1 MQHDLGPTRDNRSPP
16 PVSPR
21 RGRRE
26 VQYRSASWDRKAVP
40 GQGRGKSLHG
50 LRAALR
56 KRPAIRSSEDVA
68 EIAKHMGQVKV
79 FSTLRTTPQQLRE
92 CCRLLT
98 VERVA
103 AGDAVYLH
111 GSTGSAMHILM
122 SGLVDLRVPQ
132 RVDAEGDETQE
143 VTVGVVRPWQAFG
156 QTALLRDE
164 RRPHSAVAAQKSEV
178 LTLRRADF
186 DEVRRMEFLSG
197 QVSELASHPLRPRAP
212 PDRLNVWRWAPG
224 CHARR

>member
-1 MQHDLGPTRDNRSPP
+1 MAPPGSAIAMQSGAGPARDSPRPP
-16 PVSPR
+16 PGAARRSR
-21 RGRRE
+21 RGPSRP
-26 VQYRSASWDRKAVP
+26 SASRDGKAASS
-40 GQGRGKSLHG
+40 QGRSKSLHG

-56 KRPAIRSSEDVA
+56 KRPAIRSPEDVA
-68 EIAKHMGQVKV
+68 EIAQHMGHVKV
-79 FSTLRTTPQQLRE
+79 FSTLRTSPEQLRE

-98 VERVA
+98 VERVS
-103 AGDAVYLH
+103 AGDAVYRH

-132 RVDAEGDETQE
+132 HVDAEGEETQE

-164 RRPHSAVAAQKSEV
+164 RRPHSAIAAQKSEV

-186 DEVRRMEFLSG
+186 DEVRRMEFLTG
-197 QVSELASHPLRPRAP
+197 QVRALPHGPVCALPSP
-212 PDRLNVWRWAPG
+212 P
-224 CHARR
+224 